1 MLSSGH
7 GEMASLP
14 PLQSF
19 KSVSPSL
26 FILGRFFFFH
36 RNILIS
42 FIADQKITFLLNFK
56 RNVHRV
62 RWVEKQLLNKKWKLG
77 LGLRVEG
84 SDPGSLSVPSA
95 AREADGIFISQS
107 EISLKRV
114 ARTKSW
120 VDRVTPIFSLVQ
132 TFSKNIPPIC
142 WSHTHTQKNGGTDE
156 NLVTLFFF
164 VTSKSCVSAPK
175 SSI

>member
-1 MLSSGH
+1 M
-7 GEMASLP
+7 
-14 PLQSF
+14 
-19 KSVSPSL
+19 
-26 FILGRFFFFH
+26 
-36 RNILIS
+36 
-42 FIADQKITFLLNFK
+42 
-56 RNVHRV
+56 
-62 RWVEKQLLNKKWKLG
+62 EKQLLNKKWKLG

-142 WSHTHTQKNGGTDE
+142 WSHTHKKTVELTKIWLRYFFLLRQRVAFRPQRVQYNFFSGLIWHWSNRKVPRRTRAKKKKLYNP
-156 NLVTLFFF
+156 LRTL
-164 VTSKSCVSAPK
+164 
-175 SSI
+175 